1 MGMIPKQTKASIK
14 IIGSLG
20 LYKIV
25 GAFAVIVFGDT
36 ISKALI
42 PSSGLRL
49 LFVAFLTVV
58 YFILTSKGKNPNKY
72 FITELQDYFKFL
84 FSPKTF
90 VRSAT
95 DEAAEEK
102 EVNGNNE
109 CEKQLEE
116 IITSAENTED
126 TFD

>member
-58 YFILTSKGKNPNKY
+58 YFILTSKSKNPNKY

-84 FSPKTF
+84 FLPKTF
-90 VRSAT
+90 VLSVT
-95 DEAAEEK
+95 DGAAK
-102 EVNGNNE
+102 EVNSNNE